1 MMTIG
6 KKIVLM
12 SLAIIVL
19 TLGAGFAYG
28 ISLLNFST
36 DAISKTFRQLDGEEE
51 ITPIDATEPLT
62 ILLMGVD
69 MDQATRGGV
78 WEEGRSDSMILVTV
92 NPKTK
97 ETTMMSLTRD
107 IMVEIAEANGE
118 STGTVEKLNHSYSY
132 GQAPMAIATIEK
144 MMDINIDRY
153 IEINMDGLVELVDA
167 VGGIE
172 VNNTLGFPIS
182 ISEYEPAYTSIV
194 PTGKRLVN
202 GDQALVYARMR
213 YDDPE
218 GDIGRQRRQ
227 REVITAIVK
236 KLLQLDGFTQYKKI
250 LTAISN
256 NMRTNIEISTATIP
270 ELLGYKDSIKNLH
283 SYQLRGLDELVEEV
297 YYQLPPTQHLL
308 EMQNVLRTSIGLD
321 AKTDLTTNVKVYEG
335 QVGLPS
341 TIDVYN
347 AYTELLEIEA
357 NPLAEAVD
365 IEAFTGTSASDLPE
379 GTASSPNLSS
389 NSSEIEGT
397 EMTEATEMTEVGT
410 ETQTE
415 EGQ

>member
-1 MMTIG
+1 MTIG
-6 KKIVLM
+6 KKIFLM
-12 SLAIIVL
+12 SLAIVGL
-19 TLGAGFAYG
+19 TLGAGLIYG
-28 ISLLNFST
+28 ASLLNFST
-36 DAISKTFRQLDGEEE
+36 DAISKTFKQLNGEEE

-69 MDQATRGGV
+69 MDQATRGGD
-78 WEEGRSDSMILVTV
+78 WEGGRSDSMILVTV

-97 ETTMMSLTRD
+97 ETNMMSLTRD

-118 STGTVEKLNHSYSY
+118 SSGTVEKLNHSYSY

-182 ISEYEPAYTSIV
+182 ISEHEPAYTSIV
-194 PTGKRLVN
+194 QPGKQLVN

-227 REVITAIVK
+227 REVIMAIIK
-236 KLLQLDGFTQYKKI
+236 KLLQLDGLTQYKKI

-256 NMRTNIEISTATIP
+256 NMRTNIEISPATIP
-270 ELLGYKDSIKNLH
+270 NLLGYKDSISKLN
-283 SYQLRGLDELVEEV
+283 SYQLRGVDQMVDAI
-297 YYQLPPTQHLL
+297 YYQLPTSEHLL
-308 EMQNVLRTSIGLD
+308 EMQNVLKKSIGLEE
-321 AKTDLTTNVKVYEG
+321 KTDLVTNVKVYEG
-335 QVGLPS
+335 QMGLPS
-341 TIDVYN
+341 PINVYDVYTN
-347 AYTELLEIEA
+347 LLLLEA
-357 NPLAEAVD
+357 SPWAESLD
-365 IEAFTGTSASDLPE
+365 PEIGSPSA
-379 GTASSPNLSS
+379 T
-389 NSSEIEGT
+389 T
-397 EMTEATEMTEVGT
+397 TVT
-410 ETQTE
+410 TE
-415 EGQ
+415 EQVTDFSTEPVLGDENGSQ

>member
-69 MDQATRGGV
+69 MDQATRGGA

-92 NPKTK
+92 NPQTK

-270 ELLGYKDSIKNLH
+270 ELLGYKDSIRNLH

-297 YYQLPPTQHLL
+297 YYQLPPTKHLL

-347 AYTELLEIEA
+347 AFTELLEIEA
-357 NPLAEAVD
+357 NPLAEAID

-379 GTASSPNLSS
+379 GTASSPNLPS
-389 NSSEIEGT
+389 NSSELEET
-397 EMTEATEMTEVGT
+397 ETTEVGI

>member
-1 MMTIG
+1 MTIG
-6 KKIVLM
+6 KKIFLM
-12 SLAIIVL
+12 SLAIVGL
-19 TLGAGFAYG
+19 TLGAGLIYG
-28 ISLLNFST
+28 ASLLNFST
-36 DAISKTFRQLDGEEE
+36 DAISKTFKQLNGEEE

-69 MDQATRGGV
+69 MDQATRGGD
-78 WEEGRSDSMILVTV
+78 WEGGRSDSMILVTV

-97 ETTMMSLTRD
+97 ETNMMSLTRD

-118 STGTVEKLNHSYSY
+118 SSGTVEKLNHSYSY

-194 PTGKRLVN
+194 QSGKQLVN

-227 REVITAIVK
+227 REVIMAIIK
-236 KLLQLDGFTQYKKI
+236 KLLQLDGLTQYKKI

-256 NMRTNIEISTATIP
+256 NMRTNIEISPATIP
-270 ELLGYKDSIKNLH
+270 SLLGYKDSVSKLN
-283 SYQLRGLDELVEEV
+283 SYQLRGVDQMVDEI
-297 YYQLPPTQHLL
+297 YYQLPTSEHLL
-308 EMQNVLRTSIGLD
+308 EMQNILKKSIGLEEN
-321 AKTDLTTNVKVYEG
+321 TDLVTNVKVYEG
-335 QVGLPS
+335 QMGLPS
-341 TIDVYN
+341 PINVYDVYTN
-347 AYTELLEIEA
+347 LLLLEA
-357 NPLAEAVD
+357 SPWAESLD
-365 IEAFTGTSASDLPE
+365 PEIGSPSA
-379 GTASSPNLSS
+379 T
-389 NSSEIEGT
+389 T
-397 EMTEATEMTEVGT
+397 TVT
-410 ETQTE
+410 TE
-415 EGQ
+415 EQVTDFSTEPVLGDENGSQ

>member
-1 MMTIG
+1 MTIG
-6 KKIVLM
+6 KKIFLM
-12 SLAIIVL
+12 SLAIVGL
-19 TLGAGFAYG
+19 TLGAGLIYG
-28 ISLLNFST
+28 ASLLNFST
-36 DAISKTFRQLDGEEE
+36 DAISKTFRQLDGEEK

-69 MDQATRGGV
+69 MDQATRGGD
-78 WEEGRSDSMILVTV
+78 WEGGRSDSMILVTV
-92 NPKTK
+92 NHKTK
-97 ETTMMSLTRD
+97 ETNMMSLTRD

-118 STGTVEKLNHSYSY
+118 SSGTVEKLNHSYSY

-182 ISEYEPAYTSIV
+182 ISEHEPAYTSIV
-194 PTGKRLVN
+194 QPGKQLVN

-227 REVITAIVK
+227 REVITAIIK
-236 KLLQLDGFTQYKKI
+236 KLLQLDGLTQYKKI

-256 NMRTNIEISTATIP
+256 NMRTNIEISPATIP
-270 ELLGYKDSIKNLH
+270 SLLGYKDSVSKLN
-283 SYQLRGLDELVEEV
+283 SYQLRGVDQMVDEI
-297 YYQLPPTQHLL
+297 YYQLPTSEHLL
-308 EMQNVLRTSIGLD
+308 EMQNILKKSIGLEE
-321 AKTDLTTNVKVYEG
+321 KTDLVTNVKVYEG

-341 TIDVYN
+341 PINVYDVYTN
-347 AYTELLEIEA
+347 LLLLEA
-357 NPLAEAVD
+357 SPWAESLD
-365 IEAFTGTSASDLPE
+365 PEIGSPSA
-379 GTASSPNLSS
+379 T
-389 NSSEIEGT
+389 T
-397 EMTEATEMTEVGT
+397 TVT
-410 ETQTE
+410 TE
-415 EGQ
+415 EQVTDFSTEPVLGDENGSQ

>member
-1 MMTIG
+1 MTIG
-6 KKIVLM
+6 KKIFLM
-12 SLAIIVL
+12 SLAIVGL
-19 TLGAGFAYG
+19 TLGAGLIYG
-28 ISLLNFST
+28 ASLLNFST
-36 DAISKTFRQLDGEEE
+36 GTISKTYKQLDGEEE

-69 MDQATRGGV
+69 MDQATRGGD
-78 WEEGRSDSMILVTV
+78 WEGGRSDSMILVTV

-97 ETTMMSLTRD
+97 ETNMMSLTRD

-118 STGTVEKLNHSYSY
+118 SSGTVEKLNHSYSY

-144 MMDINIDRY
+144 MMDITIDRY

-182 ISEYEPAYTSIV
+182 ISEHEPAYTSIV
-194 PTGKRLVN
+194 QPGQQLVN

-227 REVITAIVK
+227 REVITAIIK

-256 NMRTNIEISTATIP
+256 NMRTNIEISPATIP
-270 ELLGYKDSIKNLH
+270 NLLGYKDSVSKLN
-283 SYQLRGLDELVEEV
+283 SYQLRGVDQMVDAI
-297 YYQLPPTQHLL
+297 YYQLPTSEHLL
-308 EMQNVLRTSIGLD
+308 EMQNILKKSIGLEEN
-321 AKTDLTTNVKVYEG
+321 TGLVTNVKVYEG
-335 QVGLPS
+335 QMGLPS
-341 TIDVYN
+341 PINVYDVYTN
-347 AYTELLEIEA
+347 LLLLEASPWAES
-357 NPLAEAVD
+357 LAPE
-365 IEAFTGTSASDLPE
+365 IGSPSA
-379 GTASSPNLSS
+379 TTTV
-389 NSSEIEGT
+389 I
-397 EMTEATEMTEVGT
+397 
-410 ETQTE
+410 TE
-415 EGQ
+415 EQVTDFSTEPVLGDENGSQ

>member
-1 MMTIG
+1 MTIG

-12 SLAIIVL
+12 SLAIVAL

-36 DAISKTFRQLDGEEE
+36 DAISKTFKQLDGEEE
-51 ITPIDATEPLT
+51 ITPIDATEPLA

-69 MDQATRGGV
+69 MDQATRGGA

-144 MMDINIDRY
+144 MMDIDIDRY

-182 ISEYEPAYTSIV
+182 ISEYEPAYTAIV

-227 REVITAIVK
+227 REVITAIIK

-256 NMRTNIEISTATIP
+256 NMRTDIEISTATIP
-270 ELLGYKDSIKNLH
+270 SLLGYKDSIRNLH
-283 SYQLRGLDELVEEV
+283 SYQLRGIDQLVEEV

-308 EMQNVLRTSIGLD
+308 EMQNVLKTSIGLD
-321 AKTDLTTNVKVYEG
+321 EVTELTTNVKVYEG
-335 QVGLPS
+335 QMGLPT
-341 TIDVYN
+341 TINVYN
-347 AYTELLEIEA
+347 AYTDLLELEA

-379 GTASSPNLSS
+379 GTASSSSLSS
-389 NSSEIEGT
+389 VSSETGETGT
-397 EMTEATEMTEVGT
+397 TEVGT

>member
-1 MMTIG
+1 MTIG
-6 KKIVLM
+6 KKILLM
-12 SLAIIVL
+12 SLAIVGL
-19 TLGAGFAYG
+19 TLGAGLVYG
-28 ISLLNFST
+28 ASLLNFST
-36 DAISKTFRQLDGEEE
+36 DIISKTFKQLEGEDEAK
-51 ITPIDATEPLT
+51 PIDATEPLT
-62 ILLMGVD
+62 VLLMGVD

-78 WEEGRSDSMILVTV
+78 WEEGRSDSMILLTV

-118 STGTVEKLNHSYSY
+118 FSGTVEKLNHSYSY

-194 PTGKRLVN
+194 PTGKQLVN

-227 REVITAIVK
+227 REVITAIVT
-236 KLLQLDGFTQYKKI
+236 KLLKLDGMSQYKKI

-256 NMRTNIEISTATIP
+256 NMRTNIEITTATIP
-270 ELLGYKDSIKNLH
+270 SLLGYRDSIANLH
-283 SYQLRGLDELVEEV
+283 SYQLRGMDELVDEV
-297 YYQLPPTQHLL
+297 YYQLPPSQHLL
-308 EMQNVLRTSIGLD
+308 DMQNVLKKSIGLEESE
-321 AKTDLTTNVKVYEG
+321 DLVTNVKVYEAQIG
-335 QVGLPS
+335 IPTPINVF
-341 TIDVYN
+341 N
-347 AYTELLEIEA
+347 AFTQLLEVEA
-357 NPLAEAVD
+357 SPGVEAFD
-365 IEAFTGTSASDLPE
+365 IESVTGTSASE
-379 GTASSPNLSS
+379 TSGSSSS
-389 NSSEIEGT
+389 MKESDSSTSSSVETNVSSENEID
-397 EMTEATEMTEVGT
+397 
-410 ETQTE
+410 TQTDVSD
-415 EGQ
+415 Q

>member
-1 MMTIG
+1 MTIG

-12 SLAIIVL
+12 SLAIIAL

-256 NMRTNIEISTATIP
+256 NMRTNIEISTVTIP

-357 NPLAEAVD
+357 DPLAEAVD

>member
-1 MMTIG
+1 MTIG
-6 KKIVLM
+6 KKIFLM
-12 SLAIIVL
+12 SLAIVGL
-19 TLGAGFAYG
+19 TLGAGLIYG
-28 ISLLNFST
+28 ASLLNFST
-36 DAISKTFRQLDGEEE
+36 GAISKTFKQLDGENE

-69 MDQATRGGV
+69 MDQATRGGD
-78 WEEGRSDSMILVTV
+78 WESGRSDSMILVTV

-97 ETTMMSLTRD
+97 ETNMMSLTRD

-118 STGTVEKLNHSYSY
+118 SSGTVEKLNHSYSY

-182 ISEYEPAYTSIV
+182 ISEHEPAYTSIV
-194 PTGKRLVN
+194 QPGKQLVN

-227 REVITAIVK
+227 REVITAIIK
-236 KLLQLDGFTQYKKI
+236 KLLQLDGLTQYKKI

-256 NMRTNIEISTATIP
+256 NMRTNIEISPATIP
-270 ELLGYKDSIKNLH
+270 SLLGYKDSVSKLN
-283 SYQLRGLDELVEEV
+283 SYQLRGVDQMVDEI
-297 YYQLPPTQHLL
+297 YYQLPTSEHLL
-308 EMQNVLRTSIGLD
+308 EMQNILKKSIGLEE
-321 AKTDLTTNVKVYEG
+321 KTDLVTNVKVYEG
-335 QVGLPS
+335 QMGLPS
-341 TIDVYN
+341 PINVYDVYTN
-347 AYTELLEIEA
+347 LLLLEA
-357 NPLAEAVD
+357 SPWAESLD
-365 IEAFTGTSASDLPE
+365 PEIGSPSA
-379 GTASSPNLSS
+379 TA
-389 NSSEIEGT
+389 T
-397 EMTEATEMTEVGT
+397 VT
-410 ETQTE
+410 TE
-415 EGQ
+415 EQVTDFSTEPVLGDENGSQ

>member
-1 MMTIG
+1 MTIG
-6 KKIVLM
+6 KKIFLM
-12 SLAIIVL
+12 SLAIVGL
-19 TLGAGFAYG
+19 TLGAGLIYG
-28 ISLLNFST
+28 ASLLNFST
-36 DAISKTFRQLDGEEE
+36 GTISKTYKQLDGEKE

-69 MDQATRGGV
+69 MDQATRGGD
-78 WEEGRSDSMILVTV
+78 WEGGRSDSMILVTV

-97 ETTMMSLTRD
+97 ETNMMSLTRD

-118 STGTVEKLNHSYSY
+118 SSGTVEKLNHSYSY

-182 ISEYEPAYTSIV
+182 ISEHEPAYTSIV
-194 PTGKRLVN
+194 QPGKQLVN

-227 REVITAIVK
+227 REVITAIIK
-236 KLLQLDGFTQYKKI
+236 KLLQLDGLTQYKKI

-256 NMRTNIEISTATIP
+256 NMRTNIEISPATIP
-270 ELLGYKDSIKNLH
+270 SLLGYKDSVSKLN
-283 SYQLRGLDELVEEV
+283 SYQLRGVDQMVDEI
-297 YYQLPPTQHLL
+297 YYQLPTSEHLL
-308 EMQNVLRTSIGLD
+308 EMQNILKKSIGLEE
-321 AKTDLTTNVKVYEG
+321 KTDLVTNVKVYEG
-335 QVGLPS
+335 QMGLPS
-341 TIDVYN
+341 PINVYDVYTN
-347 AYTELLEIEA
+347 LLLLE
-357 NPLAEAVD
+357 
-365 IEAFTGTSASDLPE
+365 
-379 GTASSPNLSS
+379 ASSWAESLDP
-389 NSSEIEGT
+389 EIGSPS
-397 EMTEATEMTEVGT
+397 ATTTVT
-410 ETQTE
+410 TE
-415 EGQ
+415 EQVTDFSTEPVLGDENGSQ

>member
-1 MMTIG
+1 MTIG

-36 DAISKTFRQLDGEEE
+36 DAISKTFRQLGGEEE

-256 NMRTNIEISTATIP
+256 NMRTDIEISTATIP

-341 TIDVYN
+341 TINVYN
-347 AYTELLEIEA
+347 TYTELLEIEA

-379 GTASSPNLSS
+379 GTASSSNLPS
-389 NSSEIEGT
+389 NSSELEGT
-397 EMTEATEMTEVGT
+397 ETTEVGT

>member
-1 MMTIG
+1 MTIG

-69 MDQATRGGV
+69 MDQATRGGA

-92 NPKTK
+92 NPQTK

-270 ELLGYKDSIKNLH
+270 ELLGYKDSIRNLH

-347 AYTELLEIEA
+347 AFTELLEIEA
-357 NPLAEAVD
+357 NPLAEAID
-365 IEAFTGTSASDLPE
+365 IEAFTGISASDLPE
-379 GTASSPNLSS
+379 GTASSPNLPSD
-389 NSSEIEGT
+389 SSELEGT
-397 EMTEATEMTEVGT
+397 ETTEVGI

>member
-1 MMTIG
+1 MTIG
-6 KKIVLM
+6 KKIFLM
-12 SLAIIVL
+12 SLAIVGL
-19 TLGAGFAYG
+19 TLGAGLIYG
-28 ISLLNFST
+28 ASLLNFST
-36 DAISKTFRQLDGEEE
+36 DAISKTFKQLNGEEE

-69 MDQATRGGV
+69 MDQATRGGD
-78 WEEGRSDSMILVTV
+78 WEGGRSDSMILVTV

-97 ETTMMSLTRD
+97 ETNMMSLTRD

-118 STGTVEKLNHSYSY
+118 SSGTVEKLNHSYSY

-182 ISEYEPAYTSIV
+182 ISEHEPAYTSIV
-194 PTGKRLVN
+194 QPGKQLVN

-227 REVITAIVK
+227 REVITAIIK
-236 KLLQLDGFTQYKKI
+236 KLLQLDGLTQYKKI

-256 NMRTNIEISTATIP
+256 NMRTNIEISPATIP
-270 ELLGYKDSIKNLH
+270 SLLGYKDSVSKLN
-283 SYQLRGLDELVEEV
+283 SYQLRGVDQMVDEI
-297 YYQLPPTQHLL
+297 YYQLPTSEHLL
-308 EMQNVLRTSIGLD
+308 EMQNILKKSIGLEE
-321 AKTDLTTNVKVYEG
+321 KTDLVTNVKVYEG
-335 QVGLPS
+335 QMGLPS
-341 TIDVYN
+341 PINVYDVYTN
-347 AYTELLEIEA
+347 LLLLEA
-357 NPLAEAVD
+357 SPWAESLD
-365 IEAFTGTSASDLPE
+365 PEIGSPSA
-379 GTASSPNLSS
+379 T
-389 NSSEIEGT
+389 T
-397 EMTEATEMTEVGT
+397 TVT
-410 ETQTE
+410 TE
-415 EGQ
+415 EQVTDFSTEPVFGDENGSQ

>member
-1 MMTIG
+1 MTIG
-6 KKIVLM
+6 KKIFLM
-12 SLAIIVL
+12 SLAIIGL
-19 TLGAGFAYG
+19 TVGAGLIYG
-28 ISLLNFST
+28 ASLLNFST
-36 DAISKTFRQLDGEEE
+36 DAISKTFKQLDGEEK

-69 MDQATRGGV
+69 MDQATRGGD
-78 WEEGRSDSMILVTV
+78 WEGGRSDSMILVTV

-97 ETTMMSLTRD
+97 ETNMMSLTRD
-107 IMVEIAEANGE
+107 IMVEIAEASGE
-118 STGTVEKLNHSYSY
+118 SSGTVEKLNHSYSY

-182 ISEYEPAYTSIV
+182 ISEHEPAYTSV
-194 PTGKRLVN
+194 VQPGKQLVN
-202 GDQALVYARMR
+202 GNQALVYARMR

-227 REVITAIVK
+227 REVITAIIK

-256 NMRTNIEISTATIP
+256 NMRTNIEIGPATIP
-270 ELLGYKDSIKNLH
+270 SLLGYKDSVSKLN
-283 SYQLRGLDELVEEV
+283 SYQLRGVDQMVDAI
-297 YYQLPPTQHLL
+297 YYQLPTSEHLL
-308 EMQNVLRTSIGLD
+308 EMQNILKKSIGLEE
-321 AKTDLTTNVKVYEG
+321 KTDLVTNVKVYEG

-341 TIDVYN
+341 PINVYDVYTN
-347 AYTELLEIEA
+347 LLLLEASPWAERLDPEIG
-357 NPLAEAVD
+357 NP
-365 IEAFTGTSASDLPE
+365 SA
-379 GTASSPNLSS
+379 T
-389 NSSEIEGT
+389 T
-397 EMTEATEMTEVGT
+397 TVT
-410 ETQTE
+410 TE
-415 EGQ
+415 EQVTDFSTEPILGDENGSQ